1 MDLDGKRQPLDGG
14 QFLFRKMNVFQSAQ
28 ILLQLCDGTGADQDR
43 SDARIGQQPGKRHLG
58 QALAALLRQGVQA
71 AERFQERG
79 RQGILG
85 Q

>member
-14 QFLFRKMNVFQSAQ
+14 QLLFRKMNVFQSTQ
-28 ILLQLCDGTGADQDR
+28 ILLKLCDGTGA
-43 SDARIGQQPGKRHLG
+43 G
-58 QALAALLRQGVQA
+58 QALAAQLRQGVQA

-79 RQGILG
+79 RQGLFG